1 MDPFSGRQ
9 NEEQVFEIIREPDG
23 EAENGGE
30 EEDAGEEYGY
40 SDFLNDYGDG
50 MEVEQER
57 NDNCDDDYG
66 DGIDCDDG
74 SENSGPS
81 EVY

>member
-9 NEEQVFEIIREPDG
+9 NEEEVFELIRQPGG

-30 EEDAGEEYGY
+30 EEAAGEEYGY
-40 SDFLNDYGDG
+40 SEFLNEHGDG
-50 MEVEQER
+50 MEVEQRGNE
-57 NDNCDDDYG
+57 DQTSTDCDDD
-66 DGIDCDDG
+66 
-74 SENSGPS
+74 SENGGPS

>member
-1 MDPFSGRQ
+1 
-9 NEEQVFEIIREPDG
+9 
-23 EAENGGE
+23 
-30 EEDAGEEYGY
+30 
-40 SDFLNDYGDG
+40 LNDYGDG
-50 MEVEQER
+50 MEVEQEG